1 MITRGAQKPRD
12 ISNILIRDISGP
24 LLETFHS
31 RHLRIP
37 FSVKCKICKNFLF
50 LRFLTVLNNPKFCYV
65 MYVIGE
71 TPGICDDRSILS
83 YLPILAY
90 KCIRY
95 SKILDCLELLRT
107 EEIEN
112 FLKISL

>member
-1 MITRGAQKPRD
+1 
-12 ISNILIRDISGP
+12 
-24 LLETFHS
+24 
-31 RHLRIP
+31 
-37 FSVKCKICKNFLF
+37 
-50 LRFLTVLNNPKFCYV
+50 

-90 KCIRY
+90 KCIRH

-107 EEIEN
+107 EEMEI
-112 FLKISL
+112 FLKILLWTANGTETQTVVTLFASGSVGEMLLQ

>member
-1 MITRGAQKPRD
+1 
-12 ISNILIRDISGP
+12 
-24 LLETFHS
+24 
-31 RHLRIP
+31 
-37 FSVKCKICKNFLF
+37 
-50 LRFLTVLNNPKFCYV
+50 

-90 KCIRY
+90 KCIRH

-107 EEIEN
+107 EEMEN
-112 FLKISL
+112 FLKILLWTANGTETRTVVTLFASGSVGEMLLQ